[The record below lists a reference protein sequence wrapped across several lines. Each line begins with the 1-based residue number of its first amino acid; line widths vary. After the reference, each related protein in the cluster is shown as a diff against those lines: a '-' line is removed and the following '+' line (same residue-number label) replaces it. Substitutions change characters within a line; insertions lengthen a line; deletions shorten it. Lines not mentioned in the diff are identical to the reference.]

1 MSKIRISQFYWSD
14 YMADPSLFV
23 CTMAAQ
29 GFWMRC
35 LCLMACSERP
45 GFLLLNGRK
54 PTFAQLAKLAG
65 ASEADVEDWCAELEA
80 NGVPSMTD
88 GRDQAGAG
96 VWFNRRLVRDI
107 AKYEAA
113 VEHGKR
119 GGNPAL
125 RGAAVISELNATG
138 DLALKRMSA
147 AERQRRRRL
156 KLKQEQGRHMSRD
169 VTPNVT
175 RDSVTRHVTVT
186 RDSVTSSRD
195 KVHGGQGQ
203 KAHVTGVKGGDNPL
217 TIIHNPY
224 IHNPEPLRST
234 PSAGR
239 PAGGPPPA
247 TPKGGGGLGAPS
259 PRKPQPAAPART
271 PAEQLAALREAAVN
285 ETQGRPEGANPDPA
299 CGMGSR
305 RPQESRP
312 AQPNAQER
320 APVRRTREE
329 RARAKAATRA
339 LLAETLA
346 ARTPGL
352 APAKPNGAH
361 PPKLPKPE
369 PP

>member
-14 YMADPSLFV
+14 YMADPALFV

-65 ASEADVEDWCAELEA
+65 ASETDVEDWCAELEA

-113 VEHGKR
+113 VEHGKK

-125 RGAAVISELNATG
+125 KRTSDTEARAQFDATA
-138 DLALKRMSA
+138 DLAMKRMSA

-156 KLKQEQGRHMSRD
+156 KLKQEQGRHTSRD

-175 RDSVTRHVTVT
+175 RDSVTSHVTVT
-186 RDSVTSSRD
+186 RDSVTPKRD
-195 KVHGGQGQ
+195 KVHGRQGR
-203 KAHVTGVKGGDNPL
+203 KANVTGVKGGDNPL

-224 IHNPEPLRST
+224 SDNPEPLSST

-247 TPKGGGGLGAPS
+247 TPMGGGGLGAPS

-271 PAEQLAALREAAVN
+271 PAEQLAALRQAAVN
-285 ETQGRPEGANPDPA
+285 ETQGKPEGANPDPA

-305 RPQESRP
+305 RPQESHP
-312 AQPNAQER
+312 APANAQER
-320 APVRRTREE
+320 APVRRTREQKAS
-329 RARAKAATRA
+329 ARAATVA

-346 ARTPGL
+346 ARTQP
-352 APAKPNGAH
+352 KPNGAH
-361 PPKLPKPE
+361 PVKPPKSDP
-369 PP
+369 